1 MKKIVSLFIFL
12 LLLVGCS
19 LSNSPTS
26 KVEELLNK
34 FYNAQIVILDDVG
47 GESVTAWSRD
57 EILLPLLNH
66 RLDQNLTTIF
76 ISEFAIEQL
85 PLLYTLQ
92 NDELKAKKF
101 ISKIK
106 ESILE

>member
-1 MKKIVSLFIFL
+1 
-12 LLLVGCS
+12 
-19 LSNSPTS
+19 
-26 KVEELLNK
+26 
-34 FYNAQIVILDDVG
+34 VG